1 MTNDVN
7 ILLSL
12 NERLTAITT
21 ALSNT
26 TVNSQV
32 VEKTSYHLNL
42 YLVDTILKL
51 NVTYTKRS
59 EDIQEVFWTPYV
71 RSIYI
76 CVQTKYFRW
85 PYFFT

>member
-12 NERLTAITT
+12 NERWTAITT
-21 ALSNT
+21 ALPNT
-26 TVNSQV
+26 IVNSQV
-32 VEKTSYHLNL
+32 VEKTPYHPNL
-42 YLVDTILKL
+42 YLLDTILNL
-51 NVTYTKRS
+51 NVTYKKRS

-76 CVQTKYFRW
+76 CVQTKYFR
-85 PYFFT
+85 